1 MFFMVIRQLEAKR
14 FTYFQNQL
22 IRQAQQNP
30 LDASFNVTI
39 TVNTKEYILKVQ
51 PDTKYRIAALQAL
64 EVDREENLGQAH
76 TLITNNQILASLL
89 NLLLLQGIEQ

>member
-1 MFFMVIRQLEAKR
+1 MVIRQLEAKR

-22 IRQAQQNP
+22 IQQAQQNP

-39 TVNTKEYILKVQ
+39 IVNAREYILKVQ
-51 PDTKYRIAALQAL
+51 LDTKCRVAALQAW
-64 EVDREENLGQAH
+64 EVERENNLGQAH